1 MKKINFDFK
10 KNIQRAR
17 HWFLG
22 SFISHPLWKN
32 WIALGIL
39 VVTLVLNITLWL
51 ILKKGIKPTSDLIPI
66 SYTIF
71 GINKWGRWYEVFIL
85 PAIGLFIFL
94 INLILSFIIYKKER
108 FGTYLLLGTALV
120 AQGFILISVIC
131 LVIFLS

>member
-1 MKKINFDFK
+1 M
-10 KNIQRAR
+10 
-17 HWFLG
+17 
-22 SFISHPLWKN
+22 
-32 WIALGIL
+32 
-39 VVTLVLNITLWL
+39 VTLVLNITLWL